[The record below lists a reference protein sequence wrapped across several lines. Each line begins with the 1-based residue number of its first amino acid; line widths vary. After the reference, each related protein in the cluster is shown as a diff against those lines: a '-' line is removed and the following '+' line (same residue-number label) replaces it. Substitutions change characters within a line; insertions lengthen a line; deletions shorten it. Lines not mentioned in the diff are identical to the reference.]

1 MLALFWKNQWKINGI
16 HLNSWVVMGVHVR
29 SWALTGVHFCL
40 VCFSIH
46 PFIEMNIGFKRRSL
60 SDCSTLDWI
69 VFDFFLQY
77 IYIKVGE
84 PQVLGKPWV
93 WKTLC
98 EITLMMGSNNLINQN
113 MSRSGWPFTRSG
125 REKPSSVWW
134 RLDVFKVSFVQNWGY
149 IYKMQG
155 TKLLFLLHAPP
166 LQCNSCALVNLTHHW
181 GESPVL
187 TCFFMT
193 KHPNPKVCQWLGM
206 IILFISEGSETHCLP
221 IIWSP

>member
-1 MLALFWKNQWKINGI
+1 MGAHWCSCLFD
-16 HLNSWVVMGVHVR
+16 VFFPV
-29 SWALTGVHFCL
+29 
-40 VCFSIH
+40 H
-46 PFIEMNIGFKRRSL
+46 PFIDINIGFKRRSL

-69 VFDFFLQY
+69 VFVFFAIHLY
-77 IYIKVGE
+77 KGWRS
-84 PQVLGKPWV
+84 QVLGKPWI

-125 REKPSSVWW
+125 RKKTIKCLVTIGCIQ
-134 RLDVFKVSFVQNWGY
+134 SFLCAKLGVYIQNA
-149 IYKMQG
+149 
-155 TKLLFLLHAPP
+155 LLHAPP

-206 IILFISEGSETHCLP
+206 IILFISEGSETHSLP